1 MKQEQEEDN
10 FLEEGD
16 KVTESRDEEL
26 TFSELYASVMLN
38 GEVVI
43 TIPPEEVERVKTG
56 LKNLKAKQA
65 AKMKEE
71 GLVPDPSVFTFI
83 ERPSNDEEFKD
94 AFIDLSIQLTRRSVI
109 KIAKMRIPDNEL

>member
-1 MKQEQEEDN
+1 MKQEEEEGS
-10 FLEEGD
+10 FLDEGD

-83 ERPSNDEEFKD
+83 ERESTDEEFKD
-94 AFIDLSIQLTRRSVI
+94 SFIDLSIQLTRRSVI